1 MERMAPELPK
11 CYKKQVLLDKR
22 YIPYREEVWKK
33 ICQ

>member
-22 YIPYREEVWKK
+22 YIPYLQEYWH
-33 ICQ
+33 